1 MIEDLYEYSFVI
13 KESKIHMK
21 SNSKEAIKAAVNEIR
36 RNRKD
41 LIEFISDH
49 PEFLYRLWPINITA
63 NIKVPKIVKLM
74 VESSKIANVGPM
86 ASVAGVLADIGLE
99 AMLREKA
106 NVAIVENGGEIAAFT
121 DRPIII
127 SIFSNNPNL
136 QNKIGFLL
144 ESKDCPI
151 GVATSSSK
159 TVHALSFGN
168 ADSVTVVA
176 INASVADA
184 AATAICNSVVGK
196 DAERAIQ
203 RGLERAKSIE
213 GVRGVLIVFGDKSGI
228 WGKLPKIV
236 KIS

>member
-1 MIEDLYEYSFVI
+1 
-13 KESKIHMK
+13 MK
-21 SNSKEAIKAAVNEIR
+21 SDSKEAIKAAVSEIR

-63 NIKVPKIVKLM
+63 NIKAPKIVKLM

-176 INASVADA
+176 VNASVADA

-228 WGKLPKIV
+228 WGELPKIV